1 MGYAMRVFLNEAI
14 AAARSFPPVRPMFL
28 GNVSEELGEVRM
40 GEGSELF

>member
-1 MGYAMRVFLNEAI
+1 MRLL
-14 AAARSFPPVRPMFL
+14 RQRDPFPPVRPMFL